1 MRNLKHIILAA
12 CLALSGAGHALA
24 EVSDMTVSYCAGQL
38 PEKGDISFSQSDA
51 WVSGAIYVTPGM
63 LSTYSGNQFVAVNA
77 GLASKLN
84 IDVLQVWLRYELD
97 GENIAEGSVST
108 ADGGKIAKG
117 WNKIDLGQA
126 WTIPAAPDKGVYIGY
141 SFHQKGSAF
150 GMAALAAPSV
160 GGFFARFGDG
170 EWEDRSDQGTIC
182 IEGLIRGEK
191 LPQINLSLTHSECDP
206 TYIIDHGTLA
216 LRGTLKNM
224 ASMTV
229 SGFDVSA
236 EIGGERRATAHVDRT
251 LAYNESTDFEVIL
264 PLGITEIGDGTG
276 TVKMVIDNIPEGA
289 DEDMTDNEATLS
301 FGIVQRDFTR
311 RIFVEEFTSEK
322 CVNCPRVANFMHVA
336 LEKEKYADRVLA
348 VCHHSGYY
356 ADWLTTSFDNAYTIL
371 YNGST
376 YAPGMAVDRMV
387 VKEGSAVWCPSSQSD
402 MEQMWDKALA
412 RPAFVSVNITAAE
425 STEEADKV
433 IVTVEGSKSKD
444 ALCDNPTITV
454 FLVENDIPARS
465 QAGSEGSYMHQ
476 HVGRAVN
483 STWGVPLEFN
493 GDDYSYECTM
503 TVQSTWKRE
512 NMQAVVVIANRNE
525 ADALDNEVENTAT
538 LPYSEFAKSGVAAV
552 GADEAE
558 PELFTLSGVK
568 VTATNPAPGIY
579 ICRRGAQVSKIMVR

>member
-1 MRNLKHIILAA
+1 MAA

-38 PEKGDISFSQSDA
+38 PEKGDISFSQADA

-63 LSTYSGNQFVAVNA
+63 LSTYAGNQFVAVNA

-84 IDVLQVWLRYELD
+84 IDGLQVWLRYELD
-97 GENIAEGSVST
+97 GENIAEGSVNT
-108 ADGGKIAKG
+108 ADGVKIAKG
-117 WNKIDLGQA
+117 WNKVELDQA
-126 WTIPAAPDKGVYIGY
+126 WTIPEAPDKGVYVGY

-150 GMAALAAPSV
+150 GMAAIAEPSV
-160 GGFFARFGDG
+160 GGFFARFGEG
-170 EWEDRSDQGTIC
+170 EWENRSDKGTIC

-206 TYIIDHGTLA
+206 TYIIDNGTLTM
-216 LRGTLKNM
+216 RGTVKNM

-236 EIGGERRATAHVDRT
+236 EVNGERRSTAHVDQT
-251 LAYNESTDFEVIL
+251 LAYNESADFEVTL
-264 PLGITEIGDGTG
+264 ALGITEAADGTG
-276 TVKMVIDNIPEGA
+276 SVKMVIDNIPEGA
-289 DEDMTDNEATLS
+289 DEDMTDNEAMLT

-311 RIFVEEFTSEK
+311 RAFVEEFTSEK

-336 LEKEKYADRVLA
+336 LEKEKYADRVVA

-356 ADWLTTSFDNAYTIL
+356 ADWLTTSFDNAYTAL

-387 VKEGSAVWCPSSQSD
+387 VKDESAVWSPSTQSE
-402 MEQMWDKALA
+402 MEQMWDKALL

-433 IVTVEGSKSKD
+433 TVRVEGSKSKET
-444 ALCDNPTITV
+444 LCDNPTITV
-454 FLVENDIPARS
+454 FLVENDIAARN
-465 QAGSEGSYMHQ
+465 QAGADGGFTHQ

-483 STWGVPLEFN
+483 SAWGVPLEFN
-493 GDDYSYECTM
+493 GDDYAYECTL
-503 TVQSTWKRE
+503 TVQASWKRE
-512 NMQAVVVIANRNE
+512 NLQAVAVIANRNE
-525 ADALDNEVENTAT
+525 NDPLDNEVENVAQ
-538 LPYSEFAKSGVAAV
+538 LPYSEFAKSGVEAI

-558 PELFTLSGVK
+558 AELYTLSGMK
-568 VTATNPAPGIY
+568 VSTPNPAPGIY
-579 ICRRGAQVSKIMVR
+579 ICRRGAHTSKIVVR